1 MLSIVSD
8 TEKAV
13 VDTITMRMQTKQAL
27 QYLKDLGFNV
37 SRRSYFRHKK
47 KVESMKWERLMHI
60 APIVH

>member
-27 QYLKDLGFNV
+27 QYLKDLGFKV